1 MKNIVAVLL
10 LLVPLGLL
18 AQTANLR
25 GKVTDSAGEPIPGV
39 NVFVKETKQGTITD
53 ISGMYSITVAP
64 NQSVT
69 FSFIGMTDQTIL
81 YNGQTVVDIVMKQT
95 DESIDEVVVIGYQTV
110 KKADLT
116 GAVGVYKPEELKS
129 SVVTGS
135 VGEMLG
141 TMSGVFAR
149 TEGKPG
155 AEGWV
160 EIRGTKSFGSSQPL
174 YVIDG
179 IAVEGGA
186 NRDFNFNDIESIQ
199 VLKDASAAAI
209 YGSRAA
215 NGVIIITTKSGR
227 EGPMKIEVSAK
238 NSFQWLPRYN
248 LTNREQ
254 WIELNDM
261 AFENN
266 GFAPANH
273 FDANT
278 DWQEETF
285 KTGIVEDYN
294 VSFSGGGESNNYF
307 LSANYQT
314 NSGTTIGTQSDRIT
328 IRANTS
334 ATKDFGEHVSFKI
347 GENIIVSNYSIDE
360 LNTNPIIDVWRMLP
374 TIPVYNE
381 NNPGGYG
388 YGDGSRDV
396 TFGTN
401 PVAKEDLTDTHNQN
415 MRVRGNIY
423 TELGFFSKLK
433 YKLNIGFETS
443 FDEHQYLRKEG
454 NWTYNQPWDP
464 STITKNKARFN
475 SVVYDNTLE
484 YNNRFGK
491 HSIDAVAGTSFMDI
505 NYEQLWG
512 SKNELLNT
520 SEGNYFEQLNAATKD
535 PRTGG
540 FRDISKLFSV
550 FGRINY
556 SFNDRYL
563 FSATVRK
570 DASSK
575 FGSNYRDGIF
585 PSISG
590 AWKISSEEF
599 FNVDWINTLKVR
611 ANYGVLGSSNIGY
624 WDYVA
629 FINSF
634 PQAIFGTGQNIV
646 NGQTQVKLVND
657 DLKWEEL
664 HQMNIGA
671 DLTLL
676 DNRLDVS
683 AEYFKSETRDVLTAM
698 QILMTT
704 GNNGGNPNVNAA
716 SLQNTGVEL
725 SITWRESLGDFKYS
739 VNANLSSIKNKILE
753 LGYGRE
759 FFTQWNTRS
768 YVGSPIGE
776 WYLIK
781 TDGLFRS
788 QQEVLD
794 HTDSNGRV
802 IQPNAKPGDIRYVDY
817 NDDGIITDA
826 DRQYI
831 GSPWPDLQL
840 GLNTTLEWKG
850 LDLQIQ
856 MAGAFGQKVFNGP
869 RSGFD
874 RFDDNSNYRADYDA
888 WSTDN
893 PNGKDPRP
901 LYQDSRNTRGD
912 QDRWIEDGSYLRVR
926 QMALGYNLPKSIL
939 GNALDQARIFVNAQ
953 NLITFTK
960 YTGLDPEF
968 RNSNIWE
975 RGQDYG
981 AFPNPKAV
989 TIGAQLT
996 F

>member
-1 MKNIVAVLL
+1 MKKIVAVLL
-10 LLVPLGLL
+10 LLVPLGII
-18 AQTANLR
+18 AQTVNLT
-25 GKVTDSAGEPIPGV
+25 GKVADETGEPIPGV
-39 NVFVKETKQGTITD
+39 NVFVKETKQGGITNVEGIFTINVELNQ
-53 ISGMYSITVAP
+53 TV
-64 NQSVT
+64 V
-69 FSFIGMTDQTIL
+69 FSFIGMKEEAVV
-81 YNGQTVVDIVMKQT
+81 YNGQRELNVTMVGEDK
-95 DESIDEVVVIGYQTV
+95 SLDEVVVIGYQTI

-116 GAVGVYKPEELKS
+116 GAVGIYKPEELKS

-141 TMSGVFAR
+141 TMSGVFTR

-215 NGVIIITTKSGR
+215 NGVIIITTKSGN

-238 NSFQWLPRYN
+238 NSFQWLPRYD

-273 FDANT
+273 FDADT
-278 DWQEETF
+278 DWQDETF
-285 KTGIVEDYN
+285 KTGVVEDYN
-294 VSFSGGGESNNYF
+294 VSFSGGSKTNNYF
-307 LSANYQT
+307 LSANYQS
-314 NSGTTIGTQSDRIT
+314 NSGTTIGTESDRIT
-328 IRANTS
+328 LRANTS
-334 ATKDFGEHVSFKI
+334 AMREFGDNVTFKI

-360 LNTNPIIDVWRMLP
+360 LDTNPIIDVYRMLP

-381 NNPGGYG
+381 DNPGGYG

-401 PVAKEDLTDTHNQN
+401 PIAKEDLTDTHNQN
-415 MRVRGNIY
+415 MRIRGNVY
-423 TELGFFSKLK
+423 TELEFFSKLK

-443 FDEHQYLRKEG
+443 FDEHRYLRKEG

-475 SVVYDNTLE
+475 SLVYDNTLE
-484 YNNRFGK
+484 YNDVIGK
-491 HSIDAVAGTSFMDI
+491 HSINAVVGTSFMDI

-512 SKNELLNT
+512 SKNELLST
-520 SEGNYFEQLNAATKD
+520 SDGSYFEQLNAATKD

-550 FGRINY
+550 FGRLNY
-556 SFNDRYL
+556 SYADRYL
-563 FSATVRK
+563 FSATVRR
-570 DASSK
+570 DESSK
-575 FGSNYRDGIF
+575 FGSGYRDGVF
-585 PSISG
+585 PSISAG
-590 AWKISSEEF
+590 WKISSEEF
-599 FNVDWINTLKVR
+599 FNVPWINTLKVR

-634 PQAIFGTGQNIV
+634 PQAVFGTDQSVV

-657 DLKWEEL
+657 NLKWEEL
-664 HQMNIGA
+664 HQMNFGVDMA
-671 DLTLL
+671 FL

-725 SITWRESLGDFKYS
+725 SLTWREVKGDFKYS
-739 VNANLSSIKNKILE
+739 VNANISTIRNEILE
-753 LGYGRE
+753 LGYDRE
-759 FFTQWNTRS
+759 YFTQWNTKS

-781 TDGLFRS
+781 TDDIFRS
-788 QQEVLD
+788 QEEVLA
-794 HTDSNGRV
+794 HTNSNGAV
-802 IQPNAKPGDIRYVDY
+802 IQPNARPGDIRYVDY
-817 NDDGIITDA
+817 NDDGIITDS
-826 DRQYI
+826 DRQHV

-840 GLNTTLEWKG
+840 GLNATFEWKG
-850 LDLQIQ
+850 LDLQVQ

-888 WSTDN
+888 WSESN
-893 PNGKDPRP
+893 PNAKDPRP

-926 QMALGYNLPKSIL
+926 QMALGYSLPKSIL
-939 GNALDQARIFVNAQ
+939 GNVLDQARIFVNAQ

>member
-10 LLVPLGLL
+10 LLVPLGLM
-18 AQTANLR
+18 AQTVNLR
-25 GKVTDSAGEPIPGV
+25 GKVTDEAGEPIPGV
-39 NVFVKETKQGTITD
+39 NVFVKGTKQGGITNVE
-53 ISGMYSITVAP
+53 GAYSIDVEQ
-64 NQSVT
+64 NQTIV
-69 FSFIGMTDQTIL
+69 FSFIGMKEETVT
-81 YNGQTVVDIVMKQT
+81 YTGQELVNVIMKGE
-95 DESIDEVVVIGYQTV
+95 DKSLDEVVVIGYQTI

-141 TMSGVFAR
+141 TMSGVFTR

-215 NGVIIITTKSGR
+215 NGVIIITTKSGS
-227 EGPMKIEVSAK
+227 EGPMRIEVSAK
-238 NSFQWLPRYN
+238 NSIQWLPRYD
-248 LTNREQ
+248 LANREQ

-273 FDANT
+273 FDADT

-285 KTGIVEDYN
+285 KTGVVEDYN
-294 VSFSGGGESNNYF
+294 VSFSGGSKSSNYF

-314 NSGTTIGTQSDRIT
+314 NSGTTIGTESERVT
-328 IRANTS
+328 LRANTS
-334 ATKDFGEHVSFKI
+334 ANRDFGDNVSFKI
-347 GENIIVSNYSIDE
+347 GENIILSNYSIDE
-360 LNTNPIIDVWRMLP
+360 LDTNPIIDVYRMLP

-401 PVAKEDLTDTHNQN
+401 PLAKEDLTDTHNQN
-415 MRVRGNIY
+415 MRIRGNVF
-423 TELGFFSKLK
+423 TELEFFSKVK
-433 YKLNIGFETS
+433 YRLNIGFETS
-443 FDEHQYLRKEG
+443 FDEHRYLRKEG

-475 SVVYDNTLE
+475 SLVYDNTLE
-484 YNNRFGK
+484 YNDVIGN
-491 HSIDAVAGTSFMDI
+491 HSINAVVGTSFMDI

-512 SKNELLNT
+512 SKNELLST
-520 SEGNYFEQLNAATKD
+520 SDGNYFEQLNAATKD

-550 FGRINY
+550 FGRLNY
-556 SFNDRYL
+556 SYADRYL
-563 FSATVRK
+563 FSATVRR
-570 DASSK
+570 DESSK
-575 FGSNYRDGIF
+575 FGSGYRDGIF

-590 AWKISSEEF
+590 GWKISSEEF
-599 FNVDWINTLKVR
+599 FNVPWINILKVR

-634 PQAIFGTGQNIV
+634 PQAVFGIDQSV
-646 NGQTQVKLVND
+646 ENGQTQVKLVND
-657 DLKWEEL
+657 NLKWEEL
-664 HQMNIGA
+664 HQMNFGVDMA
-671 DLTLL
+671 FL
-676 DNRLDVS
+676 DNRLDIS

-725 SITWRESLGDFKYS
+725 SLTWREVKGDFKYS
-739 VNANLSSIKNKILE
+739 VNANVSTIKNKILK
-753 LGYGRE
+753 LGYDRE
-759 FFTQWNTRS
+759 YFTQWNTKS

-788 QQEVLD
+788 QEEVLA
-794 HTDSNGRV
+794 HTNSNGAV
-802 IQPNAKPGDIRYVDY
+802 IQPNARPGDIRYVDY
-817 NDDGIITDA
+817 NNDGIITDA
-826 DRQYI
+826 DRQHV

-840 GLNTTLEWKG
+840 GLNATFEWKG
-850 LDLQIQ
+850 LDLQVQ

-888 WSTDN
+888 WSESN
-893 PNGKDPRP
+893 PNAKDPRP

-926 QMALGYNLPKSIL
+926 QMALGYSLPKSIL

-981 AFPNPKAV
+981 AFSNPKAV

>member
-1 MKNIVAVLL
+1 MKKMLAVIL

-18 AQTANLR
+18 AQTISLKGR
-25 GKVTDSAGEPIPGV
+25 VTDKGGEPIPGV
-39 NVFVKETKQGTITD
+39 NVFIQETTKGTITNLEGYYT
-53 ISGMYSITVAP
+53 IAVEANQTVK
-64 NQSVT
+64 
-69 FSFIGMTDQTIL
+69 FSFIGMKEQAIV
-81 YNGQTVVDIVMKQT
+81 YNGQATLDVTMLSE
-95 DESIDEVVVIGYQTV
+95 DELVDEVVVIGYQTV

-116 GAVGVYKPEELKS
+116 GAVGVFKPDELKS

-141 TMSGVFAR
+141 TMSGVFSR

-186 NRDFNFNDIESIQ
+186 NRDFNFNDIQSIQ

-215 NGVIIITTKSGR
+215 NGVIIITTKSGSK
-227 EGPMKIEVSAK
+227 GPMKIEMSAK
-238 NSFQWLPRYN
+238 NSFQWLPKYD
-248 LTNREQ
+248 LTNRDQ

-266 GFAPANH
+266 GFATASH
-273 FDANT
+273 FDGDT

-285 KTGIVEDYN
+285 KTGVIEDYN
-294 VSFSGGGESNNYF
+294 ISFSGGADNNNYF
-307 LSANYQT
+307 ISANYQS
-314 NSGTTIGTQSDRIT
+314 NSGTTIGTESNRLT

-334 ATKDFGEHVSFKI
+334 ATRDFGEKVSFKI
-347 GENIIVSNYSIDE
+347 GENIIVSNYDIDE
-360 LNTNPIIDVWRMLP
+360 LNTNPIIDVYRMLP
-374 TIPVYNE
+374 TISKYNE
-381 NNPGGYG
+381 NNAGGFG
-388 YGDGSRDV
+388 YGDGGRDV

-401 PVAKEDLTDTHNQN
+401 PFAKEKLTDTHNQN
-415 MRVRGNIY
+415 MRVRGNVF
-423 TELGFFSKLK
+423 TELSFFTKLK

-443 FDEHQYLRKEG
+443 FDEHRYIRKEG

-464 STITKNKARFN
+464 SSLNKNKARFN
-475 SVVYDNTLE
+475 SMVYDNTLE
-484 YNNRFGK
+484 YNDSFGE
-491 HSIDAVAGTSFMDI
+491 HTVAAVVGTSFMDQ

-512 SKNELLNT
+512 SKNEILST
-520 SEGNYFEQLNAATKD
+520 SDGTYFEQLNAATVD

-540 FRDISKLFSV
+540 YRDMTKLFSV

-556 SFNDRYL
+556 SYGDRYL
-563 FSATVRK
+563 FSATVRR
-570 DASSK
+570 DESSK
-575 FGSNYRDGIF
+575 FGPNFSHGVF
-585 PSISG
+585 PSVSG

-599 FNVDWINTLKVR
+599 FNIPWMNTLKVR
-611 ANYGVLGSSNIGY
+611 ANYGVLGSSNIGP

-634 PQAIFGTGQNIV
+634 PQAVFGTDQSVV

-664 HQMNIGA
+664 HQMNIGV
-671 DLTLL
+671 DLSFF
-676 DNRLDVS
+676 DNKLDVTG
-683 AEYFKSETRDVLTAM
+683 EYFKSETKDVLTGM

-716 SLQNTGVEL
+716 TLQNTGVEL
-725 SITWRESLGDFKYS
+725 SLTWRDMIGDLKYS
-739 VNANLSSIKNKILE
+739 VNANISTVKNKIIE

-768 YVGSPIGE
+768 YVGKPIGE

-788 QQEVLD
+788 EQEVLN
-794 HTDSNGRV
+794 HVNSNGNL
-802 IQPNAKPGDIRYVDY
+802 IQPNAKPGDIRYVDF
-817 NDDGIITDA
+817 NDDGTITDA

-840 GLNTTLEWKG
+840 GINASLEWKG
-850 LDLQIQ
+850 FDLQLQ
-856 MAGAFGQKVFNGP
+856 MAGSFGHKVFNGP
-869 RSGFD
+869 RSTMD

-888 WSTDN
+888 WSLDN
-893 PNGKDPRP
+893 PNAKDPRP
-901 LYQDSRNTRGD
+901 LYQDSRNARGN
-912 QDRWIEDGSYLRVR
+912 QDRWIENGSYLRLR
-926 QMALGYNLPKSIL
+926 QMALGYTVPKQVL
-939 GNALDQARIFVNAQ
+939 GNAIDKVRVFVNAQ
-953 NLITFTK
+953 NLVTFTK
-960 YTGLDPEF
+960 YNGLDPEF

-975 RGQDYG
+975 RGHDYG

>member
-1 MKNIVAVLL
+1 MKKSLLVIL
-10 LLVPLGLL
+10 LLVPLGLF
-18 AQTANLR
+18 AQMANLKGR
-25 GKVTDSAGEPIPGV
+25 VTDKTGEPIPGV
-39 NVFVKETKQGTITD
+39 NIFVQDTQQGSITD
-53 ISGMYSITVAP
+53 VDGYYSIAVEMNQTVM
-64 NQSVT
+64 
-69 FSFIGMTDQTIL
+69 FSFIGMKDQSIV
-81 YNGQTVVDIVMKQT
+81 YNGQNMLNVTMQPEEELV
-95 DESIDEVVVIGYQTV
+95 DEVVVIGYQTV

-116 GAVGVYKPEELKS
+116 GAVGVFKPEELKS

-141 TMSGVFAR
+141 TMSGVFSR

-215 NGVIIITTKSGR
+215 NGVIIITTKSGS

-238 NSFQWLPRYN
+238 NSFQWLPRYD
-248 LTNREQ
+248 LTNRDQ

-266 GFAPANH
+266 GYAPANH
-273 FDANT
+273 LDGNT

-285 KTGIVEDYN
+285 KTGVIEDYN
-294 VSFSGGGESNNYF
+294 VSFSGGSKTNNYF
-307 LSANYQT
+307 VSANYQT
-314 NSGTTIGTQSDRIT
+314 NSGTTIGTESDRIT
-328 IRANTS
+328 FRANTS
-334 ATKDFGEHVSFKI
+334 AKRDFSDNVTFRI

-360 LNTNPIIDVWRMLP
+360 LNTNPIIDVYRMLP
-374 TIPVYNE
+374 TIPIYNE
-381 NNPGGYG
+381 DNPGGYG

-401 PVAKEDLTDTHNQN
+401 PFAKEDLTDTHNQN
-415 MRVRGNIY
+415 LRVRGNVY
-423 TELGFFSKLK
+423 TELSFFSKLK
-433 YKLNIGFETS
+433 YKLNIGYETS
-443 FDEHQYLRKEG
+443 SDEYRYIRKEG
-454 NWTYNQPWDP
+454 NWTYNQPTDP

-475 SVVYDNTLE
+475 SIVYDNTIE
-484 YNNRFGK
+484 YNDVIGK
-491 HSIDAVAGTSFMDI
+491 HTIGAVVGTSFMDQ
-505 NYEQLWG
+505 NYEQIWG
-512 SKNELLNT
+512 SKNELLST
-520 SEGNYFEQLNAATKD
+520 SDGSYYEQLNAATLD

-540 FRDISKLFSV
+540 YRDMSKLFSV
-550 FGRINY
+550 FGRVNY
-556 SFNDRYL
+556 SYDDKYL
-563 FSATVRK
+563 FSATVRR
-570 DASSK
+570 DESSR
-575 FGSNYRDGIF
+575 FGPNYSHGVF
-585 PSISG
+585 PSVSAG
-590 AWKISSEEF
+590 WKISNEEF
-599 FNVDWINTLKVR
+599 FNVSWINSLKLR
-611 ANYGVLGSSNIGY
+611 ANYGVLGSSNIGA
-624 WDYVA
+624 WDYKA

-634 PQAIFGTGQNIV
+634 PQAVFGTDQSIV
-646 NGQTQVKLVND
+646 NGQTQVKLVNE

-664 HQMNIGA
+664 HQMNFGF

-676 DNRLDVS
+676 DNRLDVT
-683 AEYFKSETRDVLTAM
+683 AEYFKSETRDVLTGM

-725 SITWRESLGDFKYS
+725 SLTWREVKGDFKYS
-739 VNANLSSIKNKILE
+739 INTNISSVRNKILE
-753 LGYGRE
+753 LGYDRE
-759 FFTQWNTRS
+759 YFTQWNTRS
-768 YVGSPIGE
+768 YVGEPIGE

-788 QQEVLD
+788 EQEVLN
-794 HTDSNGRV
+794 HVDSNGNV

-817 NDDGIITDA
+817 NDDGTITDA

-840 GLNTTLEWKG
+840 GINGSLEWRG
-850 LDLQIQ
+850 IDFQIQ
-856 MAGAFGQKVFNGP
+856 MAGSFGQKVFNGP
-869 RSGFD
+869 RSTFD

-888 WSTDN
+888 WTVDN
-893 PNGKDPRP
+893 PNASDPRP
-901 LYQDSRNTRGD
+901 LYQDSRNARGN

-926 QMALGYNLPKSIL
+926 QMALGYSLPKSIL
-939 GNALDQARIFVNAQ
+939 GEAIDKFRVFVNAQ

-968 RNSNIWE
+968 RNSSIWE
-975 RGQDYG
+975 RGQDSG
-981 AFPNPKAV
+981 AFPNPKGV